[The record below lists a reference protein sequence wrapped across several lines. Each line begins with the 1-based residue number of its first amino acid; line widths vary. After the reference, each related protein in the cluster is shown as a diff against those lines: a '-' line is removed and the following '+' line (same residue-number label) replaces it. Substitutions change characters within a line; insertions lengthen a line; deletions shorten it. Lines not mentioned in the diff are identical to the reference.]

1 MTKIKICGLRTPSDI
16 QAVNKLKPDY
26 IGLVFADSKR
36 RVTIEEARALKQ
48 ERDND
53 ISAVGVFVNA
63 PLDIIVNIAEQK
75 IIDIIQ
81 LHGTEDALYIKELR
95 SKTEVPLIK
104 AIPVTKEGVVEK
116 LEKID
121 CDFYLFDTM
130 SKMGF
135 GGTGETFALECIGNL
150 KITKPFFIAG
160 GLNAMN
166 VQTIIQNIHPYGV
179 DVSGG
184 VEIDGQKN
192 YDQIKKFIENGRRME

>member
-36 RVTIEEARALKQ
+36 RVTIEDARVLKQ
-48 ERDND
+48 ELDND
-53 ISAVGVFVNA
+53 ISTVGIFVNA

-95 SKTEVPLIK
+95 SKTKVPLIK
-104 AIPVTKEGVVEK
+104 AIPVTKEGVAEK

-130 SKMGF
+130 NKTGF
-135 GGTGETFALECIGNL
+135 GGTGETFALECIENL

-166 VQTIIQNIHPYGV
+166 VQMIIQKIHPYGV